1 MNLVKINENGNVVID
16 NELWLFNEFN
26 ALKTSKYLTE
36 KGNLDGRKSLP
47 ANRTSLIPKH
57 LRALKY
63 MYLLHHPKMK
73 QTYEYL
79 SDNDREEL
87 ASLDSNFIV
96 DAKDKIYQE
105 AEKRFI
111 NMCSSLELLA
121 LDSCRTVVHT
131 IIKANTTVNSKLQ
144 KFYLD
149 DNDEQELD
157 SVLKKSSIVMDN
169 VNKLDKLLNT
179 LNTLKDRYRKQFASE
194 DAIRGDQEEGLE
206 NDAI

>member
-1 MNLVKINENGNVVID
+1 
-16 NELWLFNEFN
+16 
-26 ALKTSKYLTE
+26 
-36 KGNLDGRKSLP
+36 
-47 ANRTSLIPKH
+47 
-57 LRALKY
+57 
-63 MYLLHHPKMK
+63 
-73 QTYEYL
+73 
-79 SDNDREEL
+79 
-87 ASLDSNFIV
+87 
-96 DAKDKIYQE
+96 
-105 AEKRFI
+105 
-111 NMCSSLELLA
+111 
-121 LDSCRTVVHT
+121 VHT
-131 IIKANTTVNSKLQ
+131 IIKANTTVNAKLQ